1 MMSSII
7 RQKMPFHGGFT
18 VLARFWVYDR
28 IHWICFLILLDR
40 NRISKVKRQN
50 FPNSGKGWG
59 AELEILVGGGGGGRL
74 PAEGNLRRDHFDD
87 LNLFQSQ

>member
-18 VLARFWVYDR
+18 VLARFWVHDR

-40 NRISKVKRQN
+40 NRISKVKRQG

-87 LNLFQSQ
+87 LNLFQNQ

>member
-18 VLARFWVYDR
+18 VLARFWVHDR

-59 AELEILVGGGGGGRL
+59 AELEILVGGGGGWL

-87 LNLFQSQ
+87 LNLFQNQ

>member
-18 VLARFWVYDR
+18 VLARFWVHDR

-59 AELEILVGGGGGGRL
+59 AELEILVGGRGGGGYRL
-74 PAEGNLRRDHFDD
+74 KGT
-87 LNLFQSQ
+87 